1 MLFGRCVSSPPS
13 LLVYTVDYG
22 RCTLIQLVA
31 VVAVA
36 VAVAVA
42 EICRMKNSSI
52 RQFVQLD

>member
-36 VAVAVA
+36 VAVA
-42 EICRMKNSSI
+42 EIFRMKNSSI
-52 RQFVQLD
+52 RQFVQLG